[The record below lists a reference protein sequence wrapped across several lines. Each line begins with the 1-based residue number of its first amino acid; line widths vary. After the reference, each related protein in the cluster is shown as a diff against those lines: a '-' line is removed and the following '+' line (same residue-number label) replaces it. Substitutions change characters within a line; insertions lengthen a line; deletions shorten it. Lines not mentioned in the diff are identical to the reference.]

1 MLLTQH
7 PLSAA
12 FPAMS
17 AAEMDRLTDDI
28 ATNGQRTPIV
38 ALGTEVLDGWHRY
51 QACTAA
57 LLEPIVEQ
65 YQGDDPAQFVLSLN
79 LHRRHLTESQ
89 RAAAVA
95 MCSEWHPPH
104 RTDESKKKGATLH
117 PSSPTNADL
126 AKIAHVSERTIQHAK
141 AAVRAGKG
149 AEVRD
154 GKVSASKA
162 AGMVHKP
169 KPALVPVDTSRI
181 DFGPDEPPDIDF
193 GDDSEEAFDPDAEI
207 RGDYEAVQRLLDAD
221 DKLAEAWSEVKTWIA
236 KYEDLERLYTA
247 QRLEL
252 ATMTGEAKRWM
263 RKAQSLEKKVAS

>member
-1 MLLTQH
+1 MSARLTQH

-12 FPAMS
+12 FPAMT
-17 AAEMDRLTDDI
+17 ADELQRLTDDI
-28 ATNGQRTPIV
+28 AANGQRTPIV
-38 ALGTEVLDGWHRY
+38 ALGAEVLDGWHRY

-57 LLEPIVEQ
+57 GLEPIVEQ

-89 RAAAVA
+89 RAAAVT
-95 MCSEWHPPH
+95 MCAEWRPSF
-104 RTDESKKKGATLH
+104 RQVEKKAATLP
-117 PSSPTNADL
+117 PSLSNAEMAKL
-126 AKIAHVSERTIQHAK
+126 ADVSERTIRYAK

-162 AGMVHKP
+162 AGVARKP
-169 KPALVPVDTSRI
+169 KPVEPP

-193 GDDSEEAFDPDAEI
+193 GEDDEEAPEEAFDPDADI
-207 RGDYEAVQRLLDAD
+207 QGDYEALQRLLDAD

-236 KYEDLERLYTA
+236 KYQDLERLYTA

-263 RKAQSLEKKVAS
+263 RKAQALEKKVAS